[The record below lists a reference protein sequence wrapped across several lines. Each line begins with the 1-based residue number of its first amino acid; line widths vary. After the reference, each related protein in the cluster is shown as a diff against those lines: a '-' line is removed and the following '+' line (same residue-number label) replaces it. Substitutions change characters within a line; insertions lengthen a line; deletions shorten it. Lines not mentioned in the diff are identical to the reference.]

1 MQNRAEIQLNE
12 RVAIIKEKENQT
24 NLEKKK
30 KLWNTLQGNVTETRW
45 VRQAIYIDNIIKT
58 KAE

>member
-1 MQNRAEIQLNE
+1 MRGWQLL
-12 RVAIIKEKENQT
+12 RKRKIRQT
-24 NLEKKK
+24 WKKKK

-58 KAE
+58 KAQ